1 MTALFYITITTAFV
15 AYIIHKL
22 GAFPL
27 ILDRIRVE
35 DEEPEKVQTPTAE
48 PPKTWIEQEKEERAE
63 LEAQAYY
70 VLLMQGHTTPGIVK
84 YTSNIELLRIVDKY
98 RHPNH

>member
-1 MTALFYITITTAFV
+1 MSAIFQALLKACEV
-15 AYIIHKL
+15 S
-22 GAFPL
+22 
-27 ILDRIRVE
+27 
-35 DEEPEKVQTPTAE
+35 DEPKPRRRKAEPPQQAE
-48 PPKTWIEQEKEERAE
+48 PPKSWVEQEKEERAE

>member
-1 MTALFYITITTAFV
+1 MSALFQALLKACEV
-15 AYIIHKL
+15 S
-22 GAFPL
+22 
-27 ILDRIRVE
+27 
-35 DEEPEKVQTPTAE
+35 DEPKPRRRQAE

>member
-1 MTALFYITITTAFV
+1 MSALFQALLKACEV
-15 AYIIHKL
+15 S
-22 GAFPL
+22 
-27 ILDRIRVE
+27 
-35 DEEPEKVQTPTAE
+35 DEPKPRRRQAE
-48 PPKTWIEQEKEERAE
+48 PPKTWIEQEREERAE

>member
-1 MTALFYITITTAFV
+1 MSALFQALLKACEV
-15 AYIIHKL
+15 S
-22 GAFPL
+22 
-27 ILDRIRVE
+27 
-35 DEEPEKVQTPTAE
+35 DEPTPRRRQAKPPRQAE
-48 PPKTWIEQEKEERAE
+48 PLKTWIEQEKEERAE

-84 YTSNIELLRIVDKY
+84 YTSNIELFRIVDKY

>member
-1 MTALFYITITTAFV
+1 MNATFFIITITAFM
-15 AYIIHKL
+15 AYIIHKMRL
-22 GAFPL
+22 FPI
-27 ILDRIRVE
+27 ILDRFRVYE
-35 DEEPEKVQTPTAE
+35 EEPEKVQAPTAE

>member
-1 MTALFYITITTAFV
+1 MSALFQALLKACEV
-15 AYIIHKL
+15 S
-22 GAFPL
+22 
-27 ILDRIRVE
+27 
-35 DEEPEKVQTPTAE
+35 DEPKPRRRQAEQPRQAE

-84 YTSNIELLRIVDKY
+84 YTSTPELLQIVHAYKY
-98 RHPNH
+98 TNYKNNTRAR